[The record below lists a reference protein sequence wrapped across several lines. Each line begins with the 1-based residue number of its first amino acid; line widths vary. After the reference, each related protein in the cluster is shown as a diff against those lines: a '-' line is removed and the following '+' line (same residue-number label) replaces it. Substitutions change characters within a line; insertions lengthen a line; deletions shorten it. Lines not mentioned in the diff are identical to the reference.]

1 MATSKSTSKAKR
13 PAARH
18 SIKAREPAP
27 AYGTPN
33 GALSFYSG
41 LKAKERATIERA
53 LAILGRELRER
64 EVFGSPDLVKGYLQ
78 LRMAGERFETF
89 GALYLDSQ
97 NRAIAY
103 ETHFTGSVKSVT
115 VHPREVVMAALAHR
129 AAGLVL
135 AHNHPS
141 GNVQPSRSDEAVT
154 QTMKAALELVE
165 VRLLDH
171 VIVARGAAL
180 SMAERG
186 LI

>member
-13 PAARH
+13 LAARH
-18 SIKAREPAP
+18 SVKVREAAP
-27 AYGTPN
+27 AYGMPN

-53 LAILGRELRER
+53 LAILGRELRQS
-64 EVFGSPDLVKGYLQ
+64 EVFSSPDLVKSYLQ
-78 LRMAGERFETF
+78 LRIAGERFETF

-115 VHPREVVMAALAHR
+115 VHPREIVMAALAHR
-129 AAGLVL
+129 ASGVVL

-141 GNVQPSRSDEAVT
+141 GNVQPSRNDEALT
-154 QTMKAALELVE
+154 QNMKAALELVE
-165 VRLLDH
+165 VRMLDH

>member
-1 MATSKSTSKAKR
+1 MATLKSTTKARR
-13 PAARH
+13 PAAGRGV
-18 SIKAREPAP
+18 KAREPAP

-53 LAILGRELRER
+53 LAILWRELRER

-115 VHPREVVMAALAHR
+115 VHPREIVMAALAHR
-129 AAGLVL
+129 ASGVVL

-141 GNVQPSRSDEAVT
+141 GNVQPSRNDEALT

-165 VRLLDH
+165 VRMLDH

>member
-1 MATSKSTSKAKR
+1 MATLKSTTKARR
-13 PAARH
+13 PAAGRGV
-18 SIKAREPAP
+18 KAREPAP

-115 VHPREVVMAALAHR
+115 VHPREIVMAALAHR
-129 AAGLVL
+129 ASGVVL

-141 GNVQPSRSDEAVT
+141 GNVQPSRNDEALT

-165 VRLLDH
+165 VRMLDH

>member
-1 MATSKSTSKAKR
+1 MAVLKFTPRANV
-13 PAARH
+13 PAAQH
-18 SIKAREPAP
+18 IGKAREAAP
-27 AYGTPN
+27 AYGMPN
-33 GALSFYSG
+33 GVLSFYSG

-53 LAILGRELRER
+53 LAILGRELREY
-64 EVFGSPDLVKGYLQ
+64 EVFSSPDLVKSYLQ
-78 LRMAGERFETF
+78 LRMAGERFEIF
-89 GALYLDSQ
+89 GVLYLDSQ

-103 ETHFTGSVKSVT
+103 ETHFTGSVSSVT
-115 VHPREVVMAALAHR
+115 VHPREIVMAALAHR
-129 AAGLVL
+129 AAAVVL

-141 GNVQPSRSDEAVT
+141 GNVQPSRRDEALT

-165 VRLLDH
+165 VRMLDH